1 VGRHPSNPL
10 FGRIEEH
17 QQIYRQSDAIG
28 QKWTIDPGFVP
39 DHVAYDL
46 VKEIYTHFGLSENL
60 IPLFDENHNFV
71 P

>member
-1 VGRHPSNPL
+1 MGRHPSNPL

-46 VKEIYTHFGLSENL
+46 VKEIYTYFGLSEDL
-60 IPLFDENHNFV
+60 IPLFDANHNFV